1 VRRLIIAGL
10 APLVAAA
17 VMGCGSEGNTPV
29 AQQGPIIGGSIE
41 LADCH
46 DWEQASTE
54 LRLSTLRQ
62 LKDFAGGAISGGS
75 ATAPAGRGAVLDDKK
90 AYDLLNGACGQDFA
104 AGFKLYK
111 LYERAAAFAG
121 QPQQ

>member
-1 VRRLIIAGL
+1 MRRSLTIACVAGL
-10 APLVAAA
+10 VVA
-17 VMGCGSEGNTPV
+17 VIGCGSDGNTPV
-29 AQQGPIIGGSIE
+29 AQQGPIIGGGLE

-54 LRLSTLRQ
+54 QRLSTLRQ

-75 ATAPAGRGAVLDDKK
+75 ATAPAGLGAVLDDKK

-121 QPQQ
+121 TPAQ